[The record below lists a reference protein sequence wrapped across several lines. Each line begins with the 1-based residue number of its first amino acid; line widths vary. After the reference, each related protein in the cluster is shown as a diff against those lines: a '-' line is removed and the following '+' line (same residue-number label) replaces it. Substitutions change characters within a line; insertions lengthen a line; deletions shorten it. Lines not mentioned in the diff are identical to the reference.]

1 MTSRKGRPQD
11 PFGDDRRKLT
21 MRRLPRLDITNPSAV
36 ASAHRRAK
44 GVFWGAIAMQRH
56 VDRTTAF
63 RDREPRVPES
73 AATGLGQVAVIDA
86 VVDSA
91 GRVWSAA
98 PDGWV
103 GDESEW
109 PAHVQWGADQFVET
123 IRHLGG
129 GRPIAAAIACRAQLE
144 RWTINLAHATGAL
157 PNEGESTQEWISRV
171 WRGYPGIVRVVGD
184 DWAYLS
190 ELIHGRG
197 FSTEDL
203 RLNREASQA
212 GRRDVSQPPSV
223 VALKGEVIDI
233 ATTVLVQVRGCA
245 ASIAERVERHDW
257 AAIVRHDAPAT
268 ITTLYADAEVFCRVM
283 DYSFAHGASAASILR
298 AGAEYRSLI
307 RRAASS
313 GTIRI
318 LGAGHLAANVM
329 TERRARAIDR
339 FVRAAR
345 DEQRVLGATYDP
357 EALHARLFRYIA
369 IGEAAEIVSSWT
381 DDIEQERA
389 LLLAADALRN
399 ATQFW
404 LEDTDLSLPTIRVLL
419 EQTCRARAWRLK
431 PTRAARLARL
441 GASAGPNRWLEIS
454 GWKRATALGV
464 ALGEFAHV
472 SLRAKTTGAR
482 KLLTELQRDEPTS
495 TIHTARGNALDSA
508 AYLLALEVIERLE
521 QFEGGLAE
529 GFRSEVTLLSDEV
542 HRERTEDLLQRALQ
556 LRSFDLGDPDIT
568 LRFDEADR

>member
-1 MTSRKGRPQD
+1 M
-11 PFGDDRRKLT
+11 RKLT
-21 MRRLPRLDITNPSAV
+21 MRRLARLDIANPDAV
-36 ASAHRRAK
+36 ASAHRKAK
-44 GVFWGAIAMQRH
+44 GVFWGCIAMQRH
-56 VDRTTAF
+56 VDRTTVF
-63 RDREPRVPES
+63 HDRDPRIPES

-91 GRVWSAA
+91 GRAWSAA
-98 PDGWV
+98 PDGWIAA
-103 GDESEW
+103 ESEW

-129 GRPIAAAIACRAQLE
+129 GRPIAAAVTCRAQLE
-144 RWTINLAHATGAL
+144 RWTINLAHAAGAL
-157 PNEGESTQEWISRV
+157 PDEHESTQEWISRV
-171 WRGYPGIVRVVGD
+171 WRSYPGIVRVVGD

-197 FSTEDL
+197 FSTENL
-203 RLNREASQA
+203 RLNREAGQA
-212 GRRDVSQPPSV
+212 GRRELSQPPSV
-223 VALKGEVIDI
+223 VALQSEVIDI
-233 ATTVLVQVRGCA
+233 ATTILVQVRGCA
-245 ASIAERVERHDW
+245 ASIAEEAERSDW

-268 ITTLYADAEVFCRVM
+268 ITSLYADAEVFCRVM
-283 DYSFAHGASAASILR
+283 DFSFAHGASAASILR
-298 AGAEYRSLI
+298 AAGEYRSLV

-313 GTIRI
+313 STIHI

-339 FVRAAR
+339 FARAAR
-345 DEQRVLGATYDP
+345 DEKRALGAAYDP
-357 EALHARLFRYIA
+357 EALHARLFRYVA
-369 IGEAAEIVSSWT
+369 ISEAAEIVSSWT
-381 DDIEQERA
+381 NDPEQERA

-404 LEDTDLSLPTIRVLL
+404 LEDTDLSLPTVRVVL

-431 PTRAARLARL
+431 PTKAAGLAQL
-441 GASAGPNRWLEIS
+441 GANAGPNRWLEIS
-454 GWKRATALGV
+454 GWKRASALGV

-472 SLRAKTTGAR
+472 SLRAKTKGAR
-482 KLLTELQRDEPTS
+482 KLLTELQRDDPLS

-521 QFEGGLAE
+521 HSDDNLAE

-542 HRERTEDLLQRALQ
+542 HRQQTEDLLQRALK

-568 LRFDEADR
+568 LRFEDAD